1 MERVYDLYDSKDER
15 LESILESRDCVF
27 DIFNRLI
34 KDEKTYMVVNGSVG
48 TGKTYFLNWFVNYL
62 NANQNVNVVVLS
74 ERLKRD
80 KDFVRSNVLFLDY
93 DEFISYLMFLK
104 MRANDCPEGRK
115 RLYVIIDGF
124 DFNSYQLELFNKIL
138 NYFVSESFIHSLV
151 VSTRKEDVLDF
162 DEDEF
167 LKYRLLVNRIKKVRS
182 IYD

>member
-1 MERVYDLYDSKDER
+1 MDRVYDLYDSKGKR
-15 LESILESRDCVF
+15 VESVLESRDCVF

-48 TGKTYFLNWFVNYL
+48 TGKTYFLNWFVSYL
-62 NANQNVNVVVLS
+62 KANLDVNVVVLS

-80 KDFVRSNVLFLDY
+80 KDFVRSNGLFLDF
-93 DEFISYLMFLK
+93 DEFISYLLFLK
-104 MRANDCPEGRK
+104 MRANDFPEGRK

-138 NYFVSESFIHSLV
+138 NYFVSENFLQSLV
-151 VSTRKEDVLDF
+151 VSTRKKDAFVF

-167 LKYRLLVNRIKKVRS
+167 LKYRLLVNRIKKEW
-182 IYD
+182 

>member
-1 MERVYDLYDSKDER
+1 MDRVYDLYDSKGKR
-15 LESILESRDCVF
+15 VESVLESRDCVF

-48 TGKTYFLNWFVNYL
+48 TGKTYFLNWFVSYL
-62 NANQNVNVVVLS
+62 KANLDVNVVVLS

-80 KDFVRSNVLFLDY
+80 KDFVRSNGLFLDF
-93 DEFISYLMFLK
+93 DEFISYLLFLK
-104 MRANDCPEGRK
+104 MRANDFLEGRK

-138 NYFVSESFIHSLV
+138 NYFVSENFLQSLV
-151 VSTRKEDVLDF
+151 VSTRKKDAFVF

-167 LKYRLLVNRIKKVRS
+167 LKYRLLVNRIKKEW
-182 IYD
+182 

>member
-1 MERVYDLYDSKDER
+1 MERVYDLYDSKGKR

-48 TGKTYFLNWFVNYL
+48 TGKTYFLNWFVSYL
-62 NANQNVNVVVLS
+62 KANLDVNVVVLS

-80 KDFVRSNVLFLDY
+80 KDFVRSNGLFLDF
-93 DEFISYLMFLK
+93 DEFISYLLFLK
-104 MRANDCPEGRK
+104 MRANDFPEGRK

-138 NYFVSESFIHSLV
+138 NYFVSENFLQSLV
-151 VSTRKEDVLDF
+151 VSTRKKDAFVF

-167 LKYRLLVNRIKKVRS
+167 LKYRLLVNRIKKVW
-182 IYD
+182 

>member
-1 MERVYDLYDSKDER
+1 MDRVYDLYDSKGKR
-15 LESILESRDCVF
+15 VESILESRDCVF

-48 TGKTYFLNWFVNYL
+48 TGKTYFLNWFVSYL
-62 NANQNVNVVVLS
+62 KANLDVNVVVLS

-80 KDFVRSNVLFLDY
+80 KDFVRSNGLFLDF
-93 DEFISYLMFLK
+93 DEFISYLLFLK
-104 MRANDCPEGRK
+104 MRANDFPEGRK

-138 NYFVSESFIHSLV
+138 NYFVSENFLQSLV
-151 VSTRKEDVLDF
+151 VSTRKKDAFVF

-167 LKYRLLVNRIKKVRS
+167 LKYRLLVNRIKKVW
-182 IYD
+182 

>member
-1 MERVYDLYDSKDER
+1 MERVYDLYDSKGKK

-34 KDEKTYMVVNGSVG
+34 GDEKTYMVVNGSVG
-48 TGKTYFLNWFVNYL
+48 AGKTYFLNWFVSYL
-62 NANQNVNVVVLS
+62 KANQNVNVVVLS
-74 ERLKRD
+74 ERLNRD
-80 KDFVRSNVLFLDY
+80 KDFARCDCLFLDF

-138 NYFVSESFIHSLV
+138 NYFVAESFIHGLV
-151 VSTRKEDVLDF
+151 VSTWKKDVLDF
-162 DEDEF
+162 DESDF
-167 LKYRLLVNRIKKVRS
+167 LKYRLLVNRYKKVRS